1 MLSDLVNYYNQLC
14 NLTSDKVR
22 QSTARELQAIAD
34 LSQDLQL
41 ANLRSDVLNLFDRFE
56 SEFELVKRQVY
67 DQIKKEEQPYLQN
80 SYKAYEEYRS
90 HRYEWFNMKLPEV
103 LPAHLLDQPK
113 IQEKNIQLHVE
124 HILNNRLVLDDQTQD
139 FIMNRIM
146 RVSSWQNTTM
156 ILRPGAEQWI
166 HNMVNNDPMYLVDE
180 SYDLLTPAMSQF
192 NEIYQNRLRPYVIRE
207 DQEQDILWQL
217 PDNQFGLVLVWNYF
231 NHRPFEIVRRYLT
244 ELYKKMR
251 PGGTLLMTYND
262 CDRWQGV
269 KAVEAGVGLYT
280 PGSLIQGFAESIGFD
295 MHFNHH
301 NDGPWTWIEF
311 RKPGEWQSLRG
322 GQTLAKIVPK

>member
-14 NLTSDKVR
+14 NLTSNEVR
-22 QSTARELQAIAD
+22 RSTAKELQAIAD

-41 ANLRSDVLNLFDRFE
+41 ETIRTDVLNLFDQFE
-56 SEFELVKRQVY
+56 NEFTLVKSRVY
-67 DQIKKEEQPYLQN
+67 DKIRKEEQIYLQN

-90 HRYEWFNMKLPEV
+90 HRYEWLKTPHPSDSVEV
-103 LPAHLLDQPK
+103 
-113 IQEKNIQLHVE
+113 QETNLRMHVE
-124 HILNNRLVLDDQTQD
+124 NILNNKLPVLDESQEL
-139 FIMNRIM
+139 IMNRIT
-146 RVSSWQNTTM
+146 RVSGWQNTTM
-156 ILRPGAEQWI
+156 ILRPGTEQWI

-180 SYDLLTPAMSQF
+180 NYDLLTPAMSQF

-217 PDNQFGLVLVWNYF
+217 PNTQFGLVLAWNYF
-231 NHRPFEIVRRYLT
+231 NHRPFEIVRRYLI

-251 PGGTLLMTYND
+251 PGGMLLMTYND

-269 KAVEAGVGLYT
+269 KAVEAQAGLYT
-280 PGSLIQGFAESIGFD
+280 PGSLIQGFAESIGFEQ
-295 MHFNHH
+295 HFIYH
-301 NDGPWTWIEF
+301 DGGPWTWIEF